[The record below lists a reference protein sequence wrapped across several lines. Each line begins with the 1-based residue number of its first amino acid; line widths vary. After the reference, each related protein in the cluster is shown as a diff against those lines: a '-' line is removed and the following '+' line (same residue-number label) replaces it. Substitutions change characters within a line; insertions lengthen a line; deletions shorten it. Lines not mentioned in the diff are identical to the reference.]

1 LAAGVE
7 TGIMKKT
14 YLVFILTILNY
25 GFIVSQT
32 PVTAGKE
39 KDVPQKITP
48 PQVVLDK
55 FTKTYP
61 DITPGWKM
69 DGKNFVASFVDP
81 NTLKNVNIV
90 YDKDGNVI
98 RKETELENS
107 SYPQSINDY
116 YIKKYPG
123 EKYKTWSSVDNTGTP
138 TYYIKRATETIW
150 FDKNGNF
157 VKR

>member
-1 LAAGVE
+1 MKVYLALAL
-7 TGIMKKT
+7 TLLS
-14 YLVFILTILNY
+14 YSFIL
-25 GFIVSQT
+25 SQT

-39 KDVPQKITP
+39 KNLPQKIDP
-48 PQVVLDK
+48 PQIVLDK
-55 FTKTYP
+55 FKQAYP
-61 DITPGWKM
+61 DITPEWKM

-81 NTLKNVNIV
+81 NTLKGINVV

-123 EKYKTWSSVDNTGTP
+123 EKYKTWSSVDNTGVS
-138 TYYIKRATETIW
+138 TYYIKRANETIW
-150 FDKNGNF
+150 FDKGGNF
-157 VKR
+157 VRK